1 LVALG
6 PVGMLPCAMSNP
18 SGVGPAECLD
28 HPSAAIEMVVVAR
41 SRDLGGFSVR
51 RSLPAARRRMVGP
64 FIFFDHL
71 GPMVFSPGR
80 GIDVRPHP
88 HIGLATVTYLFEGEL
103 FHRDTLGS
111 ARSIRPGDVN
121 WMTAGRGIAHSER
134 TSPEVRASGH
144 AYHGIQAWVALPK
157 SAEEAEPS
165 FVHHP
170 RAALPSFEKEGAAVR
185 VIAGEAFG
193 ASSPVETAW
202 PTLYVDVR
210 LHAGASFELPDGT
223 EERAIYVATGSV
235 DCEGGVF
242 GPGDMV
248 VFARGAR
255 ACVRA
260 VEATQLL
267 VIGGAAM
274 DGPRHIEWNFVSSS
288 AERIARAKDDWKQG
302 RFAKVPGDEVEFI
315 PLPE

>member
-1 LVALG
+1 
-6 PVGMLPCAMSNP
+6 MSNL
-18 SGVGPAECLD
+18 SGVGLSECVD
-28 HPSAAIEMVVVAR
+28 HPSPAIEVVVVAR
-41 SRDLGGFSVR
+41 SRDLGGFAVR
-51 RSLPAARRRMVGP
+51 RSLPAARRRLVGP

-71 GPMVFSPGR
+71 GPMTFPPGH

-134 TSPEVRASGH
+134 TSPEVRAAGH
-144 AYHGIQAWVALPK
+144 AYHGIQAWVALPHG
-157 SAEEAEPS
+157 AEEGEPS

-170 RAALPSFEKEGAAVR
+170 GETLPFIERAGARVR
-185 VIAGEAFG
+185 IVAGEAFG
-193 ASSPVETAW
+193 ARSPVETAW
-202 PTLYVDVR
+202 PTLYLDVG
-210 LHAGASFELPDGT
+210 LEAGASFELPEGV
-223 EERAIYVATGSV
+223 EERATYVATGSV
-235 DCEGGVF
+235 ECSGGVF

-248 VFARGAR
+248 VFAKGAR
-255 ACVRA
+255 ARVRA
-260 VEATQLL
+260 IEAAQLL
-267 VIGGAAM
+267 IIGGAAM

-288 AERIARAKDDWKQG
+288 AERIARAKDDWKHG
-302 RFAKVPGDEVEFI
+302 RFAKVPGDDVEFI

>member
-1 LVALG
+1 
-6 PVGMLPCAMSNP
+6 MSNP
-18 SGVGPAECLD
+18 FAVGVSECLD
-28 HPSAAIEMVVVAR
+28 HPSQAIEIVVVAR

-51 RSLPAARRRMVGP
+51 RSLPAARRRLVGP

-71 GPMVFSPGR
+71 GPMRFDPGH

-88 HIGLATVTYLFEGEL
+88 HIGLATVTYLFQGEL

-134 TSPEVRASGH
+134 TSPEVRAAGH
-144 AYHGIQAWVALPK
+144 DYHGIQAWVALPHD
-157 SAEEAEPS
+157 AEETEPS

-170 RAALPSFEKEGAAVR
+170 RATLPSFEKDGAAVR
-185 VIAGEAFG
+185 VIAGAAYG
-193 ASSPVETAW
+193 ARSPVETTW
-202 PTLYVDVR
+202 PTLYVDAK
-210 LHAGASFELPDGT
+210 LDAGATLELPDGA
-223 EERAIYVATGSV
+223 EERAVYVATGSME
-235 DCEGGVF
+235 CEGGVF

-248 VFARGAR
+248 VFVPDARVS
-255 ACVRA
+255 VRA
-260 VEATQLL
+260 ASATQLL

-288 AERIARAKDDWKQG
+288 AERIARAKDDWKHR
-302 RFAKVPGDEVEFI
+302 RFPKIPGDDVEFI